1 MVILSGDPRHPPPR
15 NPDAL
20 VVRTNL
26 ELISQLEDP
35 QSFVVAV
42 VLAGAFAAD
51 RELAEFLIES
61 YPGLRVFDGN
71 VDPEPDV
78 SRPDVR

>member
-1 MVILSGDPRHPPPR
+1 MIISGDPRHR
-15 NPDAL
+15 TREHADAV

-42 VLAGAFAAD
+42 VLAGRFAQD
-51 RELAEFLIES
+51 RELAAFLIES
-61 YPGLRVFDGN
+61 YPGLQVIADTADLDPALLAV
-71 VDPEPDV
+71 VD
-78 SRPDVR
+78 